1 MSNAPIFF
9 ILVVIVIAAIFV
21 VRRLANNSAAESQ
34 PTSTAKP
41 AEPAAAKT
49 EAQAS
54 NAQATPQSSPK
65 SSPQSRKEMSEK
77 PVKEANKSTKVSK
90 DVDPVIDSADKSQ
103 PSPLGAEVP
112 DEVKEPLIALDDE
125 KDPLAR
131 HRLYQQITETS
142 YRNRADEGWRAI
154 CKTYSARHIKEF
166 ADLQQAVA
174 AANGGNLPQ
183 VTTFQN
189 YATLLVEDGK
199 FDQAITVCEQA
210 LAFGLD
216 DKTKTGF
223 AGRIERIQKQ
233 KAKAAS

>member
-1 MSNAPIFF
+1 MSNASIFF

-34 PTSTAKP
+34 PTSTTRP
-41 AEPAAAKT
+41 AEPAATKT
-49 EAQAS
+49 ETKAS
-54 NAQATPQSSPK
+54 SSHEQATPQST
-65 SSPQSRKEMSEK
+65 KEISEK
-77 PVKEANKSTKVSK
+77 PPKEASKSTKVPK

-166 ADLQQAVA
+166 SDLQQAVA